1 MPAKSKSDKKPKKS
15 TKSTKASDV
24 KPVVAKP
31 VAATSTPTPV
41 AATPAPVPT
50 PAPTPVPEASESKQ
64 LDAVHSLFEYKED
77 ISKLQ
82 DKLKDALTI
91 IKDLIVEVKSLEK
104 KLDKDKKVID
114 KKLRTKV
121 RRTGENKTI
130 SGFSKPG
137 KISEELRQF
146 LKLGKDDLIARTEVT
161 KKITVYCKE
170 NHLQNLD
177 DKRIILPDKALQK
190 LLRISKKD
198 ELTYFNLQKYMK
210 VHFPNKEGIYPTL

>member
-1 MPAKSKSDKKPKKS
+1 MPAKSKSDKKSK
-15 TKSTKASDV
+15 KSTKASEV
-24 KPVVAKP
+24 K
-31 VAATSTPTPV
+31 PV
-41 AATPAPVPT
+41 AATPAPTPAPAPVAAT
-50 PAPTPVPEASESKQ
+50 PAPTPAPAPTPVLEASESKQ
-64 LDAVHSLFEYKED
+64 LNTVDTFFEYKDD

-91 IKDLIVEVKSLEK
+91 IKNLLVEVKSLEK

-190 LLRISKKD
+190 LLRINKKD